1 MRAKE
6 FLLEYNRDVTKRQF
20 GKGIVDAFANTKN
33 QRDKRLY
40 DDYMNHFR
48 KMGDNKEKINDI
60 IVQNLLSSFENNDPT
75 PNKQYTPWIARE
87 YVKGKIRALEDLS
100 RIKTS
105 LELFHKYKNTKEFK
119 ELFKYNIGFNDISRL
134 SADQVEGIG
143 EKIDTYIVPKE
154 IEKDKSKGDA
164 EVVYEDSDVRVIH
177 PKDQAAACYYGQGTR
192 WCTAA
197 TKGQNYFDSYNRS
210 GPLYII
216 IPKKPKYQGEK
227 YQLHIN
233 EQQFMNELDDPVSPT
248 KLKDY
253 PGFLN
258 YIKKEF
264 GDDDLL
270 MFVDPNEIT
279 EINKKISEYLRD
291 LVWEAVNDME
301 AEDDTWYQYRAEA
314 ALEKGYVDKDGE
326 IDWDRVYEDPTLNDY
341 TEYNDDARRV
351 LRDIDAL
358 ENQTGQSI
366 IQNLEDEDQLHGG
379 WTPVTGLQTYYFN
392 WINRV
397 LGGKYWI
404 RFHTNFEMNKTPNKN
419 KYKGYKI
426 KWIGKLGDYYVGIRQ
441 Y

>member
-6 FLLEYNRDVTKRQF
+6 FLLEYNRDVTMRQF

-75 PNKQYTPWIARE
+75 PNNQYTPWIARE
-87 YVKGKIRALEDLS
+87 YIKGTIRALEDLS

-119 ELFKYNIGFNDISRL
+119 ELFKYNVGFNDIGKL
-134 SADQVEGIG
+134 GADQLEGIA
-143 EKIDTYIVPKE
+143 EKIETQILPKDT
-154 IEKDKSKGDA
+154 KDKNRGDA
-164 EVVYEDSDVRVIH
+164 EVVYEDNDVRVIH

-197 TKGQNYFDSYNRS
+197 TKGENYFDNYNRS

-233 EQQFMNELDDPVSPT
+233 EKQFMDELDEPVSLT

-291 LVWEAVNDME
+291 LVWEAVSDME

-314 ALEKGYVDKDGE
+314 ALEKGYVDKNGE
-326 IDWDRVYEDPTLNDY
+326 IDWDRVYEDPRLNDY
-341 TEYNDDARRV
+341 TEYNDDTRRV
-351 LRDIDAL
+351 LNSIDNL
-358 ENQTGQSI
+358 ENRTGEQI
-366 IQNLEDEDQLHGG
+366 IRDLEEENKFEDGWFTVTQLEK
-379 WTPVTGLQTYYFN
+379 YYID
-392 WINRV
+392 WISHV
-397 LGGKYWI
+397 LGGNYWK
-404 RFHTNFEMNKTPNKN
+404 RFHTNFEMSKTPDIN
-419 KYKGYKI
+419 KYKGLKI
-426 KWIGKLGDYYVGIRQ
+426 NWLGKLGNYYVGIRQ